1 MAKSRQKSIA
11 IVVVAVVVI
20 AWLCVGAAMLV
31 QWWGDQQSGTDTS
44 GIKQDGSL
52 TITQKEA
59 DLTELVKKSSPTVVS
74 IVTTQVSG
82 QGFFQQ
88 EVEGA
93 GTGIVISKDGYILT
107 NKHVISG
114 VRTVQ
119 VVMSDGTR
127 YDDAQVVG
135 SDPLND
141 IAFLKLKNVKDL
153 EVATLGDSG
162 NVRVGQDAIA
172 IGNSLGQYNN
182 TVTKG
187 IISGLGRPVA
197 AASSELDSRVESL
210 TDLIQTD
217 AAINPGNSG
226 GPLINSS
233 GQVIGINTAV
243 AADAQGIGFAIPIN
257 AAKGM
262 IRGVIANGKVEKAY
276 VGVRYISITP
286 DVRVQY
292 KLSVEQ
298 GALVRGSSEGSSVE
312 SGGPAD
318 KAGIKD
324 GDIITKVN
332 GRIVGEQG
340 GFSSLIAEFMPGEK
354 VDLTIN
360 RDGKERQVS
369 VTLGSYRQSQN

>member
-1 MAKSRQKSIA
+1 MAKSRQKNIA

-20 AWLCVGAAMLV
+20 AWLCVGGAMLV

-114 VRTVQ
+114 ARTVQ

>member
-1 MAKSRQKSIA
+1 MAKSRQKNIA

-20 AWLCVGAAMLV
+20 AWLCVGGAMLV

-59 DLTELVKKSSPTVVS
+59 DLTELVKKASPTVVS

>member
-44 GIKQDGSL
+44 GIKQDDSL

-59 DLTELVKKSSPTVVS
+59 DLTELVKKASPTVVS

-114 VRTVQ
+114 ARTVQ

>member
-1 MAKSRQKSIA
+1 MAKSRQKNIA

-20 AWLCVGAAMLV
+20 AWLCVGGAMLV
-31 QWWGDQQSGTDTS
+31 QWWGDQQSGVDTS
-44 GIKQDGSL
+44 NSKQDGSL

>member
-1 MAKSRQKSIA
+1 MAKSRQKNIA

-20 AWLCVGAAMLV
+20 AWLCVGGAMLV